1 MVAFFSGLLHMYFLT
16 SVILGVRILI
26 CLCVFEGCLQVL
38 ICSREKVK
46 TGLHSYIYG
55 LTF

>member
-1 MVAFFSGLLHMYFLT
+1 MYFLT

-38 ICSREKVK
+38 ICSHKKLK
-46 TGLHSYIYG
+46 TGLHSYIFC
-55 LTF
+55 LTI